1 MEVFTGLGVE
11 GDANG
16 ELAEKVTLSI
26 VTTVYPFTNT
36 ISVFHIL

>member
-1 MEVFTGLGVE
+1 MEE
-11 GDANG
+11 DANG
-16 ELAEKVTLSI
+16 ELAEKVTISI

>member
-1 MEVFTGLGVE
+1 MKMFTGLGLE
-11 GDANG
+11 EDANG
-16 ELAEKVTLSI
+16 ELAEKVTISI